1 MKVLVVG
8 AGVMGFNHVR
18 VLNELK
24 NVSSIVVV
32 DSSEQAL
39 ARVREKNFEKTILFD
54 SLKQALAENSK
65 IDAAIVAVPTRL
77 HYEIA
82 EQLVDKEIPVLVEKP
97 ITDSV
102 VDGKKLVAKAE
113 KKKVILAVGHV
124 ERCNPV
130 VQALKKH
137 VSILGALV
145 HASAHRFG
153 VPTDRDVG
161 SSFVDQAVHDIDVI
175 SFVSGVY
182 PHAVSAVEK
191 KFVDKKYDDSCA
203 AIFEFDGF
211 TACVE
216 ANRVTP
222 IKMRELVIAGTKGTA
237 RLDYITQDLTIIKAE
252 HEFVKYSTF
261 DEIVMRVG
269 RGAEFR
275 PYFVKEEPLRVEL
288 ENFLSAIQNK
298 TKPFSTGE
306 DGLRAVAAIEAGHES
321 AKTGDR
327 KKIIL

>member
-18 VLNELK
+18 ILNELK
-24 NVSSIVVV
+24 SVSQIAIA
-32 DSSEQAL
+32 DPNAEAL
-39 ARVREKNFEKTILFD
+39 ARVRAKNFEKTVLFN
-54 SLKQALAENSK
+54 SLKQALEDERF
-65 IDAAIVAVPTRL
+65 DAAIVAVPTRL
-77 HYEIA
+77 HYEVA
-82 EQLVDKEIPVLVEKP
+82 SELLKKKIPLLVEKP
-97 ITDSV
+97 ITDSLD
-102 VDGKKLVAKAE
+102 DGEKLVAKAE
-113 KKKVILAVGHV
+113 KKGVTLAVGHI

-137 VSILGALV
+137 VSMLGELV

-153 VPTDRDVG
+153 VPTDRDLG

-175 SFVSGVY
+175 SFISGLY
-182 PHAVSAVEK
+182 PHTVSAVEK
-191 KFVDKKYDDSCA
+191 KFIDKKYDDSCA

-222 IKMRELVIAGTKGTA
+222 IKMRELVVAGTKGTA
-237 RLDYITQDLTIIKAE
+237 RLEYITQELTIIKAE
-252 HEFVKYSTF
+252 HEFTKYNTF

-275 PYFVKEEPLRVEL
+275 PYFLKEEPLRVEI
-288 ENFLSAIQNK
+288 ENFLSAAQGK
-298 TKPFSTGE
+298 AKPFATGE

-321 AKTGDR
+321 AKTGKR
-327 KKIIL
+327 KKISF